1 MRTAGQLPNLTSIL
15 PVLLPA
21 VLTAVLTATTG
32 CSSQPVASGGTS
44 ELGTAEAGGAA
55 APSARAAA
63 SVAGVTKLRPYRETT
78 LPNGLQILFLED
90 STLPSLSMSLLV
102 KTGSAQDPE
111 GQSGLANLVTELLDQ
126 GTKKRDAMGIADDL
140 ARLGAQFDAGVNY
153 DYSTLSLTGLSFS
166 ANELLVQFYDIA
178 SGPTFPNEEIERLKK
193 QVVARLER
201 GLDNPS
207 YVADLAALRAVYPE
221 HPYGRT
227 LLGTKNEILKLS
239 KKNVIQHYLRYY
251 RPNNS
256 ILSVVGKF
264 DEAYARKVEATF
276 ANWARRDVPASQN
289 SVPVETAGIRLRIV
303 DKPGLTQA
311 QIRFGSLGIERKDD
325 AFLALRVANTVLGG
339 AFTSRL
345 NDKVRKELGL
355 TYGISSSFDP
365 RAQRG
370 PFEIET
376 FTKVESIKQVVD
388 ETLAIYRSFIDKGVT
403 AEEVDRAKGYLRGIF
418 PQAIQTS
425 ERLALN
431 LMLLRLYGLQDRYLT
446 HYIYDLDRISVSE
459 INRAIRKNMKPDQLA
474 IVVHAP
480 QEAVEVIKPQV
491 NSVEV
496 ISVDQLR

>member
-1 MRTAGQLPNLTSIL
+1 MRNQASLTLAAMTI
-15 PVLLPA
+15 
-21 VLTAVLTATTG
+21 LTALSG
-32 CSSQPVASGGTS
+32 CTSKPVASGGS
-44 ELGTAEAGGAA
+44 
-55 APSARAAA
+55 AA
-63 SVAGVTKLRPYRETT
+63 SVASAPSGSGVTALRPYRETT
-78 LPNGLQILFLED
+78 LPNGLKILFLED
-90 STLPSLSMSLLV
+90 QTLPSIALSLLV

-111 GQSGLANLVTELLDQ
+111 GQSGLSNLVTELLDQ
-126 GTKKRDAMGIADDL
+126 GNKKRDAMGIADDL
-140 ARLGAQFDAGVNY
+140 ARLGAQFDASANY

-166 ANELLVQFYDIA
+166 ANEVLVQFYDLA
-178 SGPTFPNEEIERLKK
+178 TGPTFPNEEIERVKK
-193 QVVARLER
+193 QVIARLER

-207 YVADLAALRAVYPE
+207 YVADLATLRAVYPA

-227 LLGTKNEILKLS
+227 LLGAKKDVSSLS
-239 KKNVIQHYLRYY
+239 KKSVIQHYLRYY

-276 ANWARRDVPASQN
+276 ANWARRDIPS
-289 SVPVETAGIRLRIV
+289 SDIPVPVETAGVRLRVV

-311 QIRFGSLGIERKDD
+311 QIRFAGLGIERKDE
-325 AFLALRVANTVLGG
+325 AFLALRVANTILGG

-365 RAQRG
+365 RLQRG

-376 FTKVESIKQVVD
+376 FTKVDSIKQVVD
-388 ETLAIYRSFIDKGVT
+388 ETLAIYRGFIEKGVT
-403 AEEVDRAKGYLRGIF
+403 SEEVDRAKGYLRGIF

-431 LMLLRLYGLQDRYLT
+431 LMILRLYGLPDRYLT
-446 HYIYDLDRISVSE
+446 HYIYDLDRLSVSE
-459 INRAIRKNMKPDQLA
+459 INRAIRKNMKPDQLS

-480 QEAVEVIKPQV
+480 QAAVEAIKPQAS
-491 NSVEV
+491 SVEV
-496 ISVDQLR
+496 LTVDQLR